1 MLQSQLESARCNTK
15 GTPPS
20 KGTRVRDYPLIDAA
34 GNPITLSNFRGKRNL
49 VLIFAG
55 ARETGEAI
63 ANRLSSFDKEFGD
76 ADGLAIVIVADEP
89 AWGSGR
95 PHMLIASDVAAIA
108 HKEIGGTDASV
119 KFVQGCY
126 ITDRFGEVCA
136 ALHEIPPVSEMLR
149 WLDYINSECPECEP
163 SEWPP
168 ME

>member
-20 KGTRVRDYPLIDAA
+20 KGVRIRDYALIDAD
-34 GNPITLSNFRGKRNL
+34 GNSLTLSNFRGKRNL

-55 ARETGEAI
+55 ARETGEEV
-63 ANRLSSFDKEFGD
+63 ANQLGSFDQEFGD
-76 ADGLAIVIVADEP
+76 ADALAIVIVADEP

-95 PHMLIASDVAAIA
+95 SHVLIASDIDAIA
-108 HKEIGGTDASV
+108 HKEIGGPHAAV
-119 KFVQGCY
+119 KFVQRCY

-163 SEWPP
+163 PEWPP

>member
-20 KGTRVRDYPLIDAA
+20 KGLRIRDYALIDAD
-34 GNPITLSNFRGKRNL
+34 GNPIELSSFRGKHNL

-55 ARETGEAI
+55 ARETGEAVVE
-63 ANRLSSFDKEFGD
+63 RLSPFDQEFGD
-76 ADGLAIVIVADEP
+76 ADALAVVILADEP
-89 AWGSGR
+89 AWVSGH
-95 PHMLIASDVAAIA
+95 PHVLIATDVAAIA
-108 HKEIGGTDASV
+108 HKEIGGAEASV

-126 ITDRFGEVCA
+126 VTDRFGEVYT

-149 WLDYINSECPECEP
+149 WLDYINNECPECEP

-168 ME
+168 LE